1 MACLLNGRRDY
12 SLAYTFRR
20 MYRCDYPLAAARQ
33 TSLGGQ
39 PMQVAYCWNGITP
52 SLALSTC
59 MPNMQP
65 LAAARLQFDARAK
78 GLLVC
83 LR

>member
-1 MACLLNGRRDY
+1 
-12 SLAYTFRR
+12 
-20 MYRCDYPLAAARQ
+20 
-33 TSLGGQ
+33 
-39 PMQVAYCWNGITP
+39 MQVAYCWNGITP

-65 LAAARLQFDARAK
+65 LAAPRLQFDARAK